1 MFDLGGTAQN
11 KTYILSSLRA
21 VMSSNAYGQI
31 SLVRQEYVFFLEQ

>member
-11 KTYILSSLRA
+11 QTYILRSLRA
-21 VMSSNAYGQI
+21 VMSSNAHGL